1 MESHQYIHFLEHW
14 KPYRII
20 SGFKPWLDTTTLSAS
35 ILYTVSTE
43 NSPISSLTEDPRT
56 MTLTLNL
63 VQGSSNNMGWFY
75 MLIGLVS
82 INFILQPVETGEGQ
96 ASGGSESS

>member
-1 MESHQYIHFLEHW
+1 
-14 KPYRII
+14 
-20 SGFKPWLDTTTLSAS
+20 
-35 ILYTVSTE
+35 
-43 NSPISSLTEDPRT
+43 
-56 MTLTLNL
+56 
-63 VQGSSNNMGWFY
+63 